1 MYNIEQ
7 YLIKR
12 AVVLFPLKDYL
23 SDSSVRWAGR
33 RWVKTRLNMIAN
45 YN

>member
-1 MYNIEQ
+1 MES

-23 SDSSVRWAGR
+23 TPSAVRHAR
-33 RWVKTRLNMIAN
+33 RSWVLARLNMITGGVL
-45 YN
+45 